1 LRQVG
6 VVDAG
11 SRAATYTG
19 ASCGPWAGGAAGPHY
34 ACQGNVLT
42 GAEVVQAMTRA
53 FLATPGDLDVR
64 LLAALVAG
72 QAAGGDR
79 RGRQSA
85 ALLVLR
91 EGSELGFDG
100 RYVDLRVDDHA
111 DAVAE
116 LARILNVWRPAVRL
130 PRHAIR

>member
-1 LRQVG
+1 LRQDG

-72 QAAGGDR
+72 Q
-79 RGRQSA
+79 SA